1 MQCTQLHVHVQ
12 CTRTCQAANTDATVG
27 LNYCS
32 IFPLYMSHPFL
43 CACIQKK
50 GDYSMMCGGLLFLIV
65 MPNNVHVQRHACY
78 MYALPNKISCIQ
90 KFALRD
96 KIIHAH

>member
-27 LNYCS
+27 LNYTAQ
-32 IFPLYMSHPFL
+32 FFL
-43 CACIQKK
+43 SVCLTLFCVLAYKK

-78 MYALPNKISCIQ
+78 MYTLPNKMN
-90 KFALRD
+90 ALECRTLT
-96 KIIHAH
+96 ANT